1 MSGGFAIGVF
11 YTATHSGLVGFVVMY
26 FCYNTATFS
35 RLIGFVVMYLLQYR
49 NPFWVEKVITD
60 VILTAW
66 DFTDRLNPKWVLA
79 IVAITFLK

>member
-1 MSGGFAIGVF
+1 M
-11 YTATHSGLVGFVVMY
+11 M
-26 FCYNTATFS
+26 
-35 RLIGFVVMYLLQYR
+35 RLLQYQ